1 MKGIISLILLTN
13 SITSF
18 ADIGVENIDGS
29 MAQEGKST
37 FFGYLT
43 KEGRD
48 RRNQQFNSY
57 NGAEINGLKRGMKT
71 FFINVDN
78 SNWIVNKLA
87 PGAVFREQILVL

>member
-48 RRNQQFNSY
+48 RRNQ
-57 NGAEINGLKRGMKT
+57 
-71 FFINVDN
+71 
-78 SNWIVNKLA
+78 
-87 PGAVFREQILVL
+87 